1 MVGGVSSRPVL
12 WAALLMVVASAVLQG
27 LSRLA
32 WLAISP
38 VLGLGLAGVMLS
50 VALPFLLGTAL
61 GGVVAVRRWAITWR
75 QLTAAAV
82 LNALATL
89 AVVWLAVPGLSPG
102 RLGDYP
108 GVWRDQVK
116 AALPILS
123 LASAGVFA
131 LPLFDPAARRSGPAP
146 TVWKVLLAAAGA
158 LAMIAL
164 AFTLISRSGAHLG
177 LALLILGA
185 FSGAILAGLGLLLSL
200 AGRDGPGAWLGAL
213 GLVLA
218 FLGLGVWVG
227 SGMIWFP

>member
-108 GVWRDQVK
+108 GVWWDQVK

-131 LPLFDPAARRSGPAP
+131 LPLLDPAVRRTGPTP
-146 TVWKVLLAAAGA
+146 TVWKVMLTAVAVLGLLVVA
-158 LAMIAL
+158 LTLHSRPDPGL
-164 AFTLISRSGAHLG
+164 AF
-177 LALLILGA
+177 LILGA
-185 FSGAILAGLGLLLSL
+185 FFGAVLAGLGLLLSL
-200 AGRDGPGAWLGAL
+200 GGATRAGAWTGAL
-213 GLVLA
+213 GLVMGL
-218 FLGLGVWVG
+218 LGITVWVLTG
-227 SGMIWFP
+227 QAWFP